1 MPPIEPVEVFISYHE
16 KDEQLREELEKHLT
30 TLHREKAITSWHDRK
45 IVAGQEIK
53 GEIDKYLNRAG
64 LILLLVSPDFLASD
78 YHWTIEITRALE
90 RNAAGKARVI
100 PVLLRHADWETA
112 PIDKLSPLPRNR
124 QPVKSWADWDEA
136 FLQVIRGIREEV
148 ERLVANSNYSPPK
161 QSSTAQTPLALKP
174 SADKAPSQSG
184 GTSTDLTL
192 ELPVSIGELTYGTE
206 KRIALEDASINVTIP
221 PGLSPGKKLRIRGK
235 GKLNLLN
242 QERGDL
248 YLKLVSTQ
256 EVQVSLE
263 DYQQKLRRYEQEL
276 TKALQVEYPL
286 SDYNIEGLKN
296 YQHLLGLRDQ
306 DVTLLE
312 ERVTAQELEKR
323 QYQITSLINEAD
335 RLLKDERLE
344 EAALKYKAA
353 LRLNPNSVR
362 THIGFGDALS
372 EQKKYNEAA
381 EEYRQAIRLNPN
393 DAEAHLSLGI
403 VLSAQ
408 NMYEEGIAE
417 LRQALRLNPD
427 FGLAR
432 LLIGWAFVSQGKF
445 EEGRLELEHKQS
457 GSFVSSDR
465 LTQSL
470 LRRMSGKN
478 QAIYRG
484 MGALALCLQNRLE
497 EAIQEFRQAINF
509 LRTQKLDPDGVQSLA
524 NFHFFLGSALYK
536 QGMLEEGTT
545 EYRQALRLNPNDVY
559 VHRDLGAALHAQGK
573 LEEAI
578 ACYRQ
583 ALLLNPN
590 DADTHNHLGLAL
602 YAQGKLE
609 EAIAELE
616 QAIRLDPSNTLF
628 RDNLKIF
635 RNKKRGFSERLFGD

>member
-16 KDEQLREELEKHLT
+16 KDEKLREELEKHLT

-78 YHWTIEITRALE
+78 YHWTVEITRALE

-124 QPVKSWADWDEA
+124 QPVKSWTDWDEA

-161 QSSTAQTPLALKP
+161 QASTAQTPLALKP
-174 SADKAPSQSG
+174 SADQAPSQSG
-184 GTSTDLTL
+184 STSTDLTL
-192 ELPVSIGELTYGTE
+192 ELPLSIGELTYGTE
-206 KRIALEDASINVTIP
+206 KRIALEDGSINVTIP

-235 GKLNLLN
+235 GKLNPLT

-248 YLKLVSTQ
+248 YLKIVSTQ
-256 EVQVSLE
+256 EVKVSLE

-286 SDYNIEGLKN
+286 SDYSIEGLKN

-323 QYQITSLINEAD
+323 QYQVTSLINEAA
-335 RLLKDERLE
+335 RLYKQKKLE

-353 LRLNPNSVR
+353 LRL
-362 THIGFGDALS
+362 D
-372 EQKKYNEAA
+372 
-381 EEYRQAIRLNPN
+381 PN
-393 DAEAHLSLGI
+393 DA
-403 VLSAQ
+403 
-408 NMYEEGIAE
+408 
-417 LRQALRLNPD
+417 
-427 FGLAR
+427 LAR
-432 LLIGWAFVSQGKF
+432 NNLGKALYDQGK
-445 EEGRLELEHKQS
+445 
-457 GSFVSSDR
+457 
-465 LTQSL
+465 
-470 LRRMSGKN
+470 
-478 QAIYRG
+478 
-484 MGALALCLQNRLE
+484 LE
-497 EAIQEFRQAINF
+497 EAIAC
-509 LRTQKLDPDGVQSLA
+509 
-524 NFHFFLGSALYK
+524 
-536 QGMLEEGTT
+536 
-545 EYRQALRLNPNDVY
+545 YRQALRLNPNDAGT
-559 VHRDLGAALHAQGK
+559 HNSLGLALYDQGKLEEAIACYRQALRLNPNYAFAHNNLGLALSAQGK

-583 ALLLNPN
+583 ALRLNPN
-590 DADTHNHLGLAL
+590 LTEAHNNLGKAL

-609 EAIAELE
+609 EAIACYH
-616 QAIRLDPSNTLF
+616 QALRLNPNDADTHINLGNTLYAQDKLEEAIACYHEVL
-628 RDNLKIF
+628 RLNPNYVHAHHNLGLALYAQDKLEEAIACY
-635 RNKKRGFSERLFGD
+635 RQALRLNPNDADTHHNLGIALSSQGRL